1 MDLGPFVVHLCPSV
15 FMSRY
20 QETSVSFDVWYM
32 RRLYRAMGPAWP
44 DVTSSRIYYEDE
56 DFEAPESL
64 GVGEGKSESMGM
76 RWIRAEW
83 DVGSWRVDVSSMD
96 ERGQG

>member
-1 MDLGPFVVHLCPSV
+1 MLRVLV
-15 FMSRY
+15 FITR
-20 QETSVSFDVWYM
+20 M
-32 RRLYRAMGPAWP
+32 R
-44 DVTSSRIYYEDE
+44 I
-56 DFEAPESL
+56 FEAPESL
-64 GVGEGKSESMGM
+64 GVEEGKSESMGM